1 MVARFTAAWRRHG
14 AGGLAGGRRRLS
26 GDPGGKHERQR
37 YRLAEIMTR
46 RSRSAPV
53 GRLPKC
59 HDRFVMNAAEA
70 LVQARPLVDDLI
82 ATLGW
87 DQASA
92 DDAVLG
98 YLTAPT
104 SEEEDPWWLYH
115 LVEAMQEQV
124 HEHGIDTAWPRCPRH
139 GGHPLWLEEIRG
151 PELWWSCRTDGD
163 RVAPLGRL
171 SAMHVRQSK

>member
-1 MVARFTAAWRRHG
+1 MVWQEAG
-14 AGGLAGGRRRLS
+14 AGLS
-26 GDPGGKHERQR
+26 GDPGGNHERQ
-37 YRLAEIMTR
+37 TV
-46 RSRSAPV
+46 SRCPSGSAPV

-59 HDRFVMNAAEA
+59 HNRFVMNAAEA

-82 ATLGW
+82 ATLGL
-87 DQASA
+87 DQAFA
-92 DDAVLG
+92 DDAILE

-171 SAMHVRQSK
+171 SAMHVPAVQMTAPNLRVQEPPY